1 MYAESLR
8 KDAKVHFLTVNI
20 QGTEA
25 HFRKK
30 LSFSLYDYKI
40 IDECACLAHNL
51 VCCMSLKINRIIKVH
66 IAAKNKL
73 ISLETNKI
81 KGKTAL
87 FKLHKTCLHF

>member
-8 KDAKVHFLTVNI
+8 KDAKVHFLIVNI
-20 QGTEA
+20 QGTEV

-40 IDECACLAHNL
+40 VDECACLAHNL